1 MSGFPPTSPS
11 SQASCG
17 QLFMIPQHLRVLFP
31 LGTEYRIVLF
41 PDFSPQALQNIAKTW
56 SVIQLDIVPYKDKGH
71 HRLR

>member
-1 MSGFPPTSPS
+1 
-11 SQASCG
+11 
-17 QLFMIPQHLRVLFP
+17 MIPQHLRVLFP